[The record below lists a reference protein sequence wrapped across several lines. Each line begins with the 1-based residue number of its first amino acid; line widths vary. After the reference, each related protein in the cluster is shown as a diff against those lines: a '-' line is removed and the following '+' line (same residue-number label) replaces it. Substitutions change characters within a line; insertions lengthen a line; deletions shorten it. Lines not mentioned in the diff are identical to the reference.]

1 VPEPALKPA
10 HPLREMLTVA
20 GPTVATMTSYT
31 VMQFVDKWLVSRL
44 GPEYVGAQGN
54 GGLAAWVPQSI
65 AMGLFQVI
73 NTYVAQNMGAGHAR
87 RGPAYAW
94 NGLWIAAAW
103 WLLLQPYGLALP
115 RLFALAKMDPH
126 QAELATTY
134 GQILIA
140 GSLLNMCTRALSQF
154 FYGMHRASVV
164 MVAGV
169 TANILNLLVAAVL
182 VFGNGPI
189 PEDLGWFGRMVGT
202 VGRSF
207 DIAPRGI
214 AGSAYGTVIA
224 TCFELA
230 IPLAVFLGRGCHE
243 RYGTRAAWRPSTPH
257 LRDILRLGWPGGL
270 MFGNEMVCWGFFM
283 VYLVSHF
290 GEAHASAGWIAHQYM
305 SLSFMPAVGIS
316 VACTAIVGK
325 YIGMGRH
332 DIASRR
338 AWLALWIAAAY
349 MGFCGLVFVLFRTDL
364 VRFFIERDTPASQV
378 DELIR
383 LGSWMLI
390 ATACFQLFDASA
402 MVMSGALR
410 GAGDTVFPGLAT
422 VVASWVIIVGGGYM
436 MVTLFPSLESLGAW
450 IAAATYIFSL
460 CVMLVGRFLTGKWKS
475 IRLVQREGEPV
486 GPEADPNMAGAAT
499 TDGMI

>member
-1 VPEPALKPA
+1 MSASLAKPV

-31 VMQFVDKWLVSRL
+31 VMQFTDKWLVSRL
-44 GPEYVGAQGN
+44 GPEFVGAQGN
-54 GGLAAWVPQSI
+54 GGLVAWVPQSI
-65 AMGLFQVI
+65 AFGLFGVI
-73 NTYVAQNMGAGHAR
+73 NTYVSQNMGAGKPQ

-94 NGLWIAAAW
+94 NGLWIAVACW
-103 WLLLQPYGLALP
+103 ILLQPYALAMP
-115 RLFALAKMDPH
+115 WLFGLAKMDQH
-126 QAELATTY
+126 QAALATSY
-134 GQILIA
+134 GQILVM
-140 GSLLNMCTRALSQF
+140 GCVLNLSTRALSNF
-154 FYGMHRASVV
+154 FYGMHKAGVV

-169 TANILNLLVAAVL
+169 SANILNLFVAAAL
-182 VFGNGPI
+182 VFGNGPV
-189 PEDLGWFGRMVGT
+189 PEDLGLFGRVISRVGHGLAIT
-202 VGRSF
+202 
-207 DIAPRGI
+207 PRGI

-230 IPLAVFLGRGCHE
+230 IPLLVFLSPSFNRL
-243 RYGTRAAWRPSTPH
+243 YGTREAWRPSWPH
-257 LRDILRLGWPGGL
+257 LRDILKLGWPGGL

-332 DIASRR
+332 DIAERR
-338 AWLALWIAAAY
+338 AWLALGIAAAY
-349 MGFCGLVFVLFRTDL
+349 MGLCGLIFVVFRADL
-364 VRFFIERDTPASQV
+364 VHLFVEHDTAP
-378 DELIR
+378 DEVAELVR
-383 LGSWMLI
+383 LGSMMLI
-390 ATACFQLFDASA
+390 ATACFQLFDAAA

-422 VVASWVIIVGGGYM
+422 VVASWVIIVGGGYA
-436 MVTLFPSLESLGAW
+436 MVTIFPRLESIGAW

-460 CVMLVGRFLTGKWKS
+460 CVMLVWRFNSGRWKA
-475 IRLVQREGEPV
+475 IKLLPGE
-486 GPEADPNMAGAAT
+486 EAPGAELDLAGAAT
-499 TDGMI
+499 TDGIA